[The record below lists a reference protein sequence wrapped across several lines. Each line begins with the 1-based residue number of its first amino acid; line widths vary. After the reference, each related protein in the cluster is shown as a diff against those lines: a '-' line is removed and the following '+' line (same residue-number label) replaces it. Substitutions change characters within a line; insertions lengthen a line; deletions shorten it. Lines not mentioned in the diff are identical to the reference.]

1 MIMRSIKQLTVILVG
16 IGFLASGAITKAE
29 AKEEAQKSIN
39 DKTVNFLMKTAFT
52 LMPEVYTGPDGKK
65 ITFDKK
71 KPKEILIPLD
81 DARRIIRVGY
91 RSAQAQK
98 CDLKV
103 MQTLNHNAMVK
114 YESVFKNW
122 SDKQKLYILRLHL
135 FTIQFMTGSNLVED
149 IATVQKRVENNKDN
163 LKALIPK
170 DLKKLTCPE
179 KDRKKVVAEID
190 TYITQVKQ
198 AISKELQRRS
208 KLGGNQKKNDPI
220 KKAEK

>member
-1 MIMRSIKQLTVILVG
+1 MIMRLLKQCTAATLCLALL
-16 IGFLASGAITKAE
+16 IGSAN
-29 AKEEAQKSIN
+29 AKEN
-39 DKTVNFLMKTAFT
+39 DKKEISDKAVNFLMQTAFS

-71 KPKEILIPLD
+71 KPKEILIPTE
-81 DARRIIRVGY
+81 DARPIIKVGY

-135 FTIQFMTGSNLVED
+135 FTIQFMTGSNVVEEL
-149 IATVQKRVENNKDN
+149 ATVQKRAEKNKDN

-170 DLKKLTCPE
+170 DLKKPSCPE
-179 KDRKKVVAEID
+179 AQSKQVVAEID
-190 TYITQVKQ
+190 TYINEVKK
-198 AISKELQRRS
+198 AISEELKRRG
-208 KLGGNQKKNDPI
+208 KLGNQKKNEAV
-220 KKAEK
+220 KKAQR